1 MKNVKILLV
10 EDTIINQIVVD
21 KSLSKHG
28 IGVTIANN
36 GKEALE
42 LIQSKEFQLV
52 LMDMNMPEMDGY
64 ESTQKIRSMND
75 PYFKTVPIVLFS
87 ASAMIDGGEKEKAI
101 AIGITDFVSK
111 PFGADELNSI
121 IKTYIMN
128 KKFDIRPLHINF
140 ELYVENDS
148 EFKREL
154 IELMINDLKEL
165 QLALNIATTNHNLEF
180 YRNTCHKIVGTLS
193 MLNDKEFSDV
203 IEALKIQDSE
213 EDKIMLFN
221 KLSGDIINS
230 LAHEGEMIR
239 VTEN

>member
-21 KSLSKHG
+21 KSLSKQG

-64 ESTQKIRSMND
+64 ESTQKIRAMND
-75 PYFKTVPIVLFS
+75 PYFKTVPIILFS
-87 ASAMIDGGEKEKAI
+87 ASAMMDAAEKEKAI
-101 AIGITDFVSK
+101 AIGITSFVSK
-111 PFGADELNSI
+111 PFGADELSCI
-121 IKTYIMN
+121 INTYIMN
-128 KKFDIRPLHINF
+128 KSFNNRPLHVNF
-140 ELYVENDS
+140 ELYTDNDS
-148 EFKREL
+148 EFKKEL

-165 QLALNIATTNHNLEF
+165 QLALNIATTSHNLEI
-180 YRNTCHKIVGTLS
+180 YRSTCHKIVGTLS
-193 MLNDKEFSDV
+193 MLNDEEFSDI
-203 IEALKIQDSE
+203 IEALKIQESG

-221 KLSGDIINS
+221 KVSGDIINS
-230 LAHEGEMIR
+230 LTYEGEMIR